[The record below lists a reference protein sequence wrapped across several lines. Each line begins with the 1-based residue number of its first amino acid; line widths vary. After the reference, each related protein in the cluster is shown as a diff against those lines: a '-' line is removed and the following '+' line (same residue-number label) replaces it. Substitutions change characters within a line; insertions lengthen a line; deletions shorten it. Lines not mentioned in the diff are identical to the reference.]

1 MPLQEFRFAHVPWWD
16 AAGLC
21 SGVPALV
28 TLHQIMTWVAPASA
42 AQRVLAETQL
52 DFRS

>member
-1 MPLQEFRFAHVPWWD
+1 MPLKEFQFAHVPWWD

-28 TLHQIMTWVAPASA
+28 TLHQIMTWVAASA
-42 AQRVLAETQL
+42 AQSVLAETQL